1 MTAFGK
7 NYQMKIPPTPFEK
20 GGARGISFFLPPLKK
35 GGRGGFPQGFT
46 LVEVIATILVTAILG
61 VIFIN
66 FMGTAMSKSTQAIDV
81 VQGEAAAEG
90 VLERIVADYV
100 LRMNQDYSTA
110 LGGPDG
116 IKTRIDS
123 KVYGDNVTAVY
134 ITFDAFGSEVLV
146 TSGTSRT
153 LKVTVAAAGNDLTTL
168 LTESCDVNSPAIA
181 F

>member
-1 MTAFGK
+1 MTAAVHENGT
-7 NYQMKIPPTPFEK
+7 QKIPPTPFEK
-20 GGARGISFFLPPLKK
+20 GGEKREEHKNGS
-35 GGRGGFPQGFT
+35 RGGFPHGFS

-61 VIFIN
+61 AIFIN

-100 LRMNQDYSTA
+100 LKMNQNFATA
-110 LGGPDG
+110 LGLVKAD
-116 IKTRIDS
+116 IDS
-123 KVYGDNVTAVY
+123 KTVYGANVTAVY
-134 ITFDAFGSEVLV
+134 IQFLASGSEDPGF
-146 TSGTSRT
+146 SGTSRT

-168 LTESCDVNSPAIA
+168 LTESRDASSPKIA